1 MLTLDLLRY
10 RIKDD
15 CVEPFFINPIPR
27 SKYFQAAQALLQ
39 IYRAHVGKTRG
50 ELESA
55 LDEFTGA
62 DVHYKVYRGLA
73 KIVDDNS
80 VIEPV
85 SCDSDSLRMAF
96 FERLKPLRPI
106 VRTADLVFPT
116 STKQAVEKVATDM
129 GLSAEELDRMLY
141 ADLPENHVV
150 REVDRTLTP
159 LSLIERYNVALA
171 QAMLYRA
178 VRAEIRL
185 RDNFR
190 MVFSWMK
197 LARLMHTIDPLP
209 NEGYRIV
216 LDGPV
221 SLFQNSERYGVN
233 MARFLP
239 ALLLSKS
246 WELEATVETGRVGK
260 KTFRLN
266 PSHNLR
272 PAKKPQ
278 PDFDSSAE
286 EAFYR
291 KFARNKKSK
300 WTITR
305 EGGVLSHD
313 GVVFIPDFAFR
324 HEDGRTAF
332 LEIVGFWT
340 PEYLKNKLSKLKRFE
355 KENVIVAVPEVLNC
369 ARDSFSGPVI
379 SFKARLLLKD
389 VLPALDA
396 IPASEPA
403 PSR

>member
-10 RIKDD
+10 RAKDD
-15 CVEPFFINPIPR
+15 CIEPFFINPIPR
-27 SKYFQAAQALLQ
+27 SKYMRAAEALLE
-39 IYRAHVGKTRG
+39 IHRAHVGKTRG

-55 LDEFTGA
+55 LDDFTGA

-80 VIEPV
+80 VIEPAA
-85 SCDSDSLRMAF
+85 CDSESLRMRF
-96 FERLKPLRPI
+96 FEALKPLRPI
-106 VRTADLVFPT
+106 ARTADLVFPL
-116 STKQAVEKVATDM
+116 STEQAMERAAASM
-129 GLSAEELDRMLY
+129 GYSAEVLDKMLY
-141 ADLPENHVV
+141 ADLPETHIVKD
-150 REVDRTLTP
+150 VDRTLTP

-178 VRAEIRL
+178 VRAEIHL

-190 MVFSWMK
+190 MVFSWIK
-197 LARLMHTIDPLP
+197 LARLMHTIESLP
-209 NEGYRIV
+209 EGGYRIV

-239 ALLLSKS
+239 ALLLSKN
-246 WELEATVETGRVGK
+246 WELEALVETGKVGK

-266 PSHNLR
+266 PSHDLR

-286 EAFYR
+286 EAFHR

-300 WTITR
+300 WHISR
-305 EGGVLSHD
+305 EGGVLSQD
-313 GVVFIPDFAFR
+313 GVIFIPDFAFR
-324 HEDGRTAF
+324 HEDGRTAY

-340 PEYLKNKLSKLKRFE
+340 PEYLKNKLSKLQRFE

-369 ARDSFSGPVI
+369 ARDDFKGPVI
-379 SFKARLLLKD
+379 CFKARLLLKD
-389 VLPALDA
+389 VLPVLDA

-403 PSR
+403 LSK

>member
-1 MLTLDLLRY
+1 MVTLDLLRY

-15 CVEPFFINPIPR
+15 CVEPFFITPVPR
-27 SKYFQAAQALLQ
+27 SKYFRAAESLLQ

-73 KIVDDNS
+73 KIVEDNS
-80 VIEPV
+80 ILEPV
-85 SCDSDSLRMAF
+85 VCDSESLRMRFLEA
-96 FERLKPLRPI
+96 LVPLRPV
-106 VRTADLVFPT
+106 VRTPDVIFPT
-116 STKQAVEKVATDM
+116 STEQALEKVAAGM
-129 GLSAEELDRMLY
+129 GLSAEDFDKMLY
-141 ADLPENHVV
+141 ADLPENHIVKH
-150 REVDRTLTP
+150 VDRTLTP
-159 LSLIERYNVALA
+159 MSLIERYNVALA

-190 MVFSWMK
+190 MVFQWMK
-197 LARLMHTIDPLP
+197 LARLMHTIESLP
-209 NEGYRIV
+209 DGGYRIV

-239 ALLLSKS
+239 ALLMSKN
-246 WELEATVETGRVGK
+246 WELEALVETGKVGK

-266 PSHNLR
+266 PGHDLR

-278 PDFDSSAE
+278 PEFDSSAE
-286 EAFYR
+286 EAFHR

-305 EGGVLSHD
+305 EGEVLSKD
-313 GVVFIPDFAFR
+313 GVIFIPDFAFR

-340 PEYLKNKLSKLKRFE
+340 PEYLRNKLSKLKRFE
-355 KENVIVAVPEVLNC
+355 KENVIVAVPDALNC
-369 ARDSFSGPVI
+369 AKDDFKGPVI

-389 VLPALDA
+389 VLPVLDA
-396 IPASEPA
+396 IQASEPGL
-403 PSR
+403 SK